1 MVSKQFHTHEQ
12 EKGQS
17 IVVIALV
24 LVGLLAMVGL
34 AVDVGLVFSR
44 GAALSKAVDSA
55 VLAAVTEVIDV
66 DELDEADLKAG
77 QFLNANGMPV
87 TVTQSLNTAANLNDL
102 GAIQYSVTATWP
114 VELYFLK
121 LIGRTEIAVT
131 RSATAAYFPVTDIYA
146 SRRVEDGALTTSNQ
160 AVFGPLVCT
169 SYGDPFSPLS
179 SPYHSYN
186 DGVYRY
192 RILIPGSYPYDIV
205 RVELFDPDSYNT
217 AGTSADV
224 AHTDAWIADG
234 RPPVE
239 TLSCPTGGPSNQV
252 NPCLID
258 TREDEELGLPLDQV
272 NPWWFLRIDE
282 NRYGN
287 GSGSGCNT
295 PTNYTPAY
303 NTQTLYQLYYY
314 RSSPSGAPIRNE
326 LAQYTG
332 QVNDGV
338 IDSGEHDTDLLW
350 VSPGGAQSWDQDIF
364 VPADFG
370 SFEVSISNDL
380 TEILEDPGTGNKYL
394 YLDVSTQTGSSEN
407 GFEIWAG
414 PNIYVG
420 STPSDVNY
428 RNTQVISEPGSHN
441 SMGVTVFGMGN
452 LPLNSNYGGGFNW
465 VDIPL
470 LYIPPEY
477 AGKDVYISLF
487 DPDSGAQAPIA
498 FYFDSLAFSSDPE
511 DTEGDGD
518 FHFDTSGGN
527 DNACAEIGCW
537 AKVFAVSGTPDP
549 DGEGGRCGISNN
561 ACNSLW
567 IDPAYRVRIP
577 AYDAEACAADPTNID
592 ICTPFFGG
600 RLVAHYRGGSND
612 SYGWQIALPGLPYLV
627 R

>member
-87 TVTQSLNTAANLNDL
+87 TVTQSLNTTANLNDL

-160 AVFGPLVCT
+160 AVFGPLSCIGF
-169 SYGDPFSPLS
+169 GDPFSPLGS
-179 SPYHSYN
+179 NPYHSYN
-186 DGVYRY
+186 DGIYSY

-224 AHTDAWIADG
+224 AHTEAWIADG

-239 TLSCPTGGPSNQV
+239 TLSCPSGGPSSQV

-258 TREDEELGLPLDQV
+258 TQEDELLGLPLDQV

-282 NRYGN
+282 NRTGN
-287 GSGSGCNT
+287 GSGAGCGT
-295 PTNYTPAY
+295 PNNYTATY
-303 NTQTLYQLYYY
+303 NTRTTYKLYYY

-332 QVNDGV
+332 QVKDGV
-338 IDSGEHDTDLLW
+338 YDNGEHNTDLRW
-350 VSPGGAQSWDQDIF
+350 VSPGGAQSWDQNTF

-370 SFEVSISNDL
+370 SFEVSIDSDL
-380 TEILEDPGTGNKYL
+380 TDILEDPGTGNKYL
-394 YLDVSTQTGSSEN
+394 YLDVQTVSGASEN

-420 STPSDVNY
+420 STPSQVNY
-428 RNTQVISEPGSHN
+428 RNTEVISNPGSH
-441 SMGVTVFGMGN
+441 SSLGVTVFGMGN
-452 LPLNSNYGGGFNW
+452 LPLNSNYPYA

-477 AGKDVYISLF
+477 GGKDVYISLF
-487 DPDSGAQAPIA
+487 DPDSGAQPPVV
-498 FYFDSLAFSSDPE
+498 FYFDSLAFTS
-511 DTEGDGD
+511 
-518 FHFDTSGGN
+518 DTSAN
-527 DNACAEIGCW
+527 RYDETRTDW
-537 AKVFAVSGTPDP
+537 AKAFAVSGVPDP
-549 DGEGGRCGISNN
+549 DGQSRTCIPN
-561 ACNSLW
+561 ACNGQW
-567 IDPAYRVRIP
+567 VDPAYRVRIP
-577 AYDAEACAADPTNID
+577 AYDADACAADPTNID
-592 ICTPFFGG
+592 VCTPFFGG
-600 RLVAHYRGGSND
+600 RLVAYYRGGGND